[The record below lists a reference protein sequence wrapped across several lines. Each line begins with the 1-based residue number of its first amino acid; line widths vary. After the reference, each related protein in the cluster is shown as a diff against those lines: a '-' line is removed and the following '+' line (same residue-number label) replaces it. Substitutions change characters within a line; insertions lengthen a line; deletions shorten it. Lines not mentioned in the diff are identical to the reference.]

1 MARREVDA
9 QADSSR
15 SIIRY
20 IVYGC
25 AATALLVAAIF
36 LFQRTEQFLVTNPRF
51 ILTPPAEYGEDSPN
65 LRIEGVRHASRA
77 QIRQVFAEDFGRS
90 IYLCPLEKR
99 RLALLS
105 VGWVK
110 DASVARYWPNRAAV
124 RIVERQPVAF
134 VPVRSSDPEAPMR
147 AALIDEDGVLLEARN
162 PAAFRLP
169 VLVGVRPEES
179 REMRRV
185 RVRKMMKFLAEVG
198 SMASQFSEIDVSVIE
213 NLRVTLPAGQR
224 ALTLILGSGN
234 YQVKLSNF
242 FANYA
247 EVRRRLPDATVLD
260 LRVEDRI
267 TAVEGP
273 RSD

>member
-1 MARREVDA
+1 MARREAEPEVG
-9 QADSSR
+9 SSR
-15 SIIRY
+15 SIFRY
-20 IVYGC
+20 ILYGC
-25 AATALLVAAIF
+25 AAAALLVTALF
-36 LFQRTEQFLVTNPRF
+36 LFQRTEQFLATNPRF
-51 ILTPPAEYGEDSPN
+51 TLAPPAEYGEDSPN

-110 DASVARYWPNRAAV
+110 DATVARYWPNRAAV

-134 VPVRSSDPEAPMR
+134 VPIRSSDPEAPMR
-147 AALIDEDGVLLEARN
+147 AALIDEEGVLLEARN
-162 PAAFRLP
+162 PGEFRLP
-169 VLVGVRPEES
+169 VLLGVRPEDN

-185 RVRKMMKFLAEVG
+185 RVRKMLKFTAEVG
-198 SMASQFSEIDVSVIE
+198 AAASQFSEIDVGVIE
-213 NLRVTLPAGQR
+213 NLKVTLPAGNR
-224 ALTLILGSGN
+224 ALTLIQGSGN
-234 YQVKLSNF
+234 YQLKLSNF